1 VLVYPELGMDA
12 CSFGLAVLRLAM
24 RQYADWEHPV
34 TTGHATIDAFISCQA
49 MEPALART
57 HYSESLVCLPGIGTR
72 YEQLSIPAGASR
84 EGFGLPRDRVLLLC
98 PQSLWKIHPDND
110 ALFGELLA
118 ANPDALLL
126 LFNGRHPAITEQF
139 MRRIERAFTQYGIAA
154 RERVR
159 VLPPVA
165 HDDYLRINLVCD
177 AMLDTLHWSGGNT
190 SLDALACGLP
200 IVTLPGTFMRGR
212 QSAGMLGLL
221 GVPELIAR
229 DRSDYLSIA
238 TQLVGDAAW
247 RRKRAA
253 SIRAAQHHLFE
264 ATDAIEPLQNLLQ
277 TGALSA

>member
-1 VLVYPELGMDA
+1 
-12 CSFGLAVLRLAM
+12 
-24 RQYADWEHPV
+24 V
-34 TTGHATIDAFISCQA
+34 TTGHATIDVFITCEA
-49 MEPALART
+49 MEPAQARA
-57 HYSESLVCLPGIGTR
+57 HYTEPLVRLPGIGTR
-72 YEQLSIPAGASR
+72 YERLAIPAGATR
-84 EGFGLPRDRVLLLC
+84 EGFGLPPDRVLLLC

-110 ALFGELLA
+110 ALFAELLA

-139 MRRIERAFTQYGIAA
+139 MRRIERAFTQHGVAV

-159 VLPPVA
+159 ILPQVG
-165 HDDYLRINLVCD
+165 HEDYLRINLVCD

-229 DRSDYLSIA
+229 DRCDYLSIA
-238 TQLVGDAAW
+238 MQLIGDAAW
-247 RRKRAA
+247 RRERAA
-253 SIRAAQHHLFE
+253 RIRAGQHRLFD
-264 ATDAIEPLQNLLQ
+264 APDAIEPLQNLLQ
-277 TGALSA
+277 TGALPA